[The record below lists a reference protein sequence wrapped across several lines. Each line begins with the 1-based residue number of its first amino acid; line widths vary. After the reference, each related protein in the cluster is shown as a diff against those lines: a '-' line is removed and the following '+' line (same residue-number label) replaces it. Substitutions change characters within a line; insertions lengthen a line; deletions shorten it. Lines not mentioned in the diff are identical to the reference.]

1 MKRFNFNLRNV
12 AILFACLAATVIFA
26 SCEEDNS
33 AAKNDSAAYWKQW
46 ESSMS
51 SQGYTKGW
59 PKELLENRLH
69 NTLADTLRLVLG
81 NKDLVYYMYSPE
93 DIRDKLYMYMR
104 VSKAAVCDTFI
115 NVTGR
120 DDRWTLAN
128 SITEK
133 GFAARV
139 WLGREGTDIAYYVLE
154 MYCSD
159 SPYTEKII
167 QIDIN

>member
-1 MKRFNFNLRNV
+1 
-12 AILFACLAATVIFA
+12 
-26 SCEEDNS
+26 
-33 AAKNDSAAYWKQW
+33 
-46 ESSMS
+46 
-51 SQGYTKGW
+51 
-59 PKELLENRLH
+59 LENRLH
-69 NTLADTLRLVLG
+69 NALADTLRLVLD

-93 DIRDKLYMYMR
+93 DIRDKLYMYIR

-120 DDRWTLAN
+120 DDRWTLAH
-128 SITEK
+128 STTEQ
-133 GFAARV
+133 GFVSRA
-139 WLGREGTDIAYYVLE
+139 WLGRDGTDIAYYVLE